1 MAATKKT
8 KKKRKTRASK
18 RVKLE
23 TKVLGPETHMG
34 YHLGQEVYCVCISD
48 GRLGY
53 GRITQFHLNCIDL
66 ESPEGKADCFSFVCH
81 MRGSFQTSYLR
92 DIIMEPTKKHINER
106 NAAMAGGSKR
116 RKKKD

>member
-1 MAATKKT
+1 
-8 KKKRKTRASK
+8 
-18 RVKLE
+18 
-23 TKVLGPETHMG
+23 
-34 YHLGQEVYCVCISD
+34 
-48 GRLGY
+48 
-53 GRITQFHLNCIDL
+53 
-66 ESPEGKADCFSFVCH
+66 